1 MLHVFTISKLL
12 DGVPKD
18 TSINFIYPNFE
29 NFFSI
34 TPLGK
39 YEKPD
44 RVLLVLP
51 GLHKITSFKSFS
63 IYSLGHDV
71 RIFKFLSKKI

>member
-1 MLHVFTISKLL
+1 M
-12 DGVPKD
+12 GYPK
-18 TSINFIYPNFE
+18 ILVLILFILILKKI
-29 NFFSI
+29 FSI

-39 YEKPD
+39 YESPD

-63 IYSLGHDV
+63 IYALGHDV
-71 RIFKFLSKKI
+71 RIFKFLSKKFKCFSTILAL